1 MRKKS
6 SYEPAA
12 ATFIEECES
21 LIATSDVSLVDI
33 VPLEELLEEFK
44 QRWNSLQLIMLEKQ
58 QDCRDQVTRRFVVV
72 VVVVVVLYIYFF
84 QRLRSLEMKR
94 PK

>member
-21 LIATSDVSLVDI
+21 LISTSDASLVDT

-44 QRWNSLQLIMLEKQ
+44 QRWNSLQLSMSDKQ
-58 QDCRDQVTRRFVVV
+58 QDCIDQVTSRVVV
-72 VVVVVVLYIYFF
+72 VVVVVYIYF
-84 QRLRSLEMKR
+84 LKD
-94 PK
+94 

>member
-6 SYEPAA
+6 SYEPAT

-21 LIATSDVSLVDI
+21 LIATSDVSLVDT

-44 QRWNSLQLIMLEKQ
+44 QRWNSLQLSMSEKQ
-58 QDCRDQVTRRFVVV
+58 QDCKDQVTWCLLLLLLLLLFFK
-72 VVVVVVLYIYFF
+72 IFF
-84 QRLRSLEMKR
+84 QRLRS
-94 PK
+94 